1 MTDTTSPTQLPS
13 DAILA
18 AARTSVRR
26 EAEALTALAV
36 QLDAS
41 FVQIVLD
48 VLAVTGKVITTGSG
62 TSGAVAYRLAHLLS
76 VSGTPAFYL
85 PCLDALHGSL
95 GAVTADDY
103 VIAFSKGG
111 RSDELNQLVCRLGE
125 RGITVLAVTEATDS
139 PFAAAAGRVA
149 RIRTRPPTADPGEL
163 IAMGSTL
170 VAGAWGDALA
180 STLMRL
186 RKHSWH
192 DVVNIHPGGAVGLQ
206 TTFPDEL
213 TLENGVAR

>member
-1 MTDTTSPTQLPS
+1 MTDTTSPTQLPT

-18 AARTSVRR
+18 AAQISVQR
-26 EAEALTALAV
+26 EADALTSLAA

-41 FVQIVLD
+41 FVQVVLD

-111 RSDELNQLVCRLGE
+111 RSEELNQLVRRLGE
-125 RGITVLAVTEATDS
+125 RGITVLAVTETPDS
-139 PFAAAAGRVA
+139 PFAAAAAHVA
-149 RIRTRPPTADPGEL
+149 SISTQPSTADPGEL

-186 RKHSWH
+186 RDHSWSE
-192 DVVNIHPGGAVGLQ
+192 VVNIHPGGTVGQQ

-213 TLENGVAR
+213 TLENGVTR